1 MTQVE
6 IIFNTVVVMG
16 FLGSLL
22 NYWLL
27 GKGQINK
34 LVFLFVLGCFVI
46 TESIVAI
53 HQPVYWLYVA
63 LNVWGIFNLWRRP
76 A

>member
-6 IIFNTVVVMG
+6 IIFNTVVVFG
-16 FLGSLL
+16 FLGSVL

-27 GKGQINK
+27 GKGRINR
-34 LVFLFVLGCFVI
+34 LLFLFVLGCFVV
-46 TESIVAI
+46 TESLVAI

-63 LNVWGIFNLWRRP
+63 LNIWGIYNIWRRP
-76 A
+76 

>member
-1 MTQVE
+1 MGEVE
-6 IIFNTVVVMG
+6 VVFNVVVVFG
-16 FLGSLL
+16 FLGSVV

-27 GKGQINK
+27 GKGTINRF
-34 LVFLFVLGCFVI
+34 LFLFVLACFVV

-63 LNVWGIFNLWRRP
+63 LNVWGIYNLWRRP
-76 A
+76 